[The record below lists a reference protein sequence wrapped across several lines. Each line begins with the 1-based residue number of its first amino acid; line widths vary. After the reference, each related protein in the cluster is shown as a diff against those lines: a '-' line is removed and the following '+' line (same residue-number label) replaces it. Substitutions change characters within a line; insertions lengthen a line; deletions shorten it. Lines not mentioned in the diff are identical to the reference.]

1 MLWAQNIPVIRGFGM
16 ITYREMKKEDIQ
28 ALCNNLED
36 ALYGRTYIGILSK

>member
-1 MLWAQNIPVIRGFGM
+1 VQKSDKTLNPLLHKNTEI
-16 ITYREMKKEDIQ
+16 MKKEDIQ